1 MRGGFGVE
9 AGRLI
14 AYYGVDVLGL
24 RRIEAKVY
32 EYNRLSVNALRRN
45 GFQQE
50 GALRQAGFDGER
62 SWDVL
67 VFGILRDEIEAQ
79 RARDTFELPFEPEGN
94 GVDPA

>member
-1 MRGGFGVE
+1 MRVGFGVE

-14 AYYGVDVLGL
+14 VYYGVDVLGL

-50 GALRQAGFDGER
+50 GVLRKAGFDGER

-67 VFGILRDEIEAQ
+67 VFAVLRDEIEAQ
-79 RARDTFELPFEPEGN
+79 RPHDTFEFPFEPEDH